1 MSVDPGTDPPLA
13 RDEILSTGSEREV
26 LEAFLDFQRDVVVR
40 KVSGLTEE
48 QARARLVPSMTT
60 LGGIVKH
67 LIGVERHWFLAIL
80 AEIPE
85 DQLPPNSRGLDSS
98 WILDEADTVEQLVAE
113 YADACA
119 QSRSAAERFAL
130 DHSVPHHRL
139 GSVSLR
145 WIYTHMI
152 EETARH
158 AGHADILRELTD
170 GATGV
175 DG

>member
-13 RDEILSTGSEREV
+13 RDELASTGGEREI

-40 KVSGLTEE
+40 KASGLTEE
-48 QARARLVPSMTT
+48 QARARLLPSMTT
-60 LGGIVKH
+60 LAGLLKH

-80 AEIPE
+80 AQIPE
-85 DQLPPNSRGLDSS
+85 DQLPPNSRGLDPS
-98 WILDEADTVEQLVAE
+98 WVLDDSDTVERLAAE
-113 YADACA
+113 YVEVCA
-119 QSRSAAERFAL
+119 LSRSTAQRFAL
-130 DHSVPHHRL
+130 DHAVPHHRL
-139 GSVSLR
+139 GAVSLR
-145 WIYTHMI
+145 WIYVHMI

-158 AGHADILRELTD
+158 AGHADIVRELTD